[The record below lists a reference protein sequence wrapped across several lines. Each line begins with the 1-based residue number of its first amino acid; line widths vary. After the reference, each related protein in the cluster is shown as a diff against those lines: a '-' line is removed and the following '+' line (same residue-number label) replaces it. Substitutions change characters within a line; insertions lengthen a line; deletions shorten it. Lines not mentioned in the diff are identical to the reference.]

1 MREARARWTAI
12 WTGKPA
18 QLRLECWDRHASIKG
33 VRQAFPSV
41 QWMLAAVLVADA
53 AVLGTIAVVSRA
65 GADEASRAPGP
76 ASGSGSAT
84 GSGSAGKD
92 TLTAAPPLDPAWA
105 MCFHDR
111 QDVSRVALT
120 YLDGGID
127 ARVTE
132 QEMLRWFGK
141 LSYDSIDVWQL
152 EHKDGTRRISFELDW
167 THWPSPPSWD
177 EVTRGWKGDDL
188 CSALRFD
195 LLKRGVGRPRPAAV
209 RASPDPMV
217 RSRHDFEFFDERRE
231 DRYAD
236 RDLVGTLADVVA
248 QDQLPELLRWVEVRG
263 AGTDKSGNAGKG
275 P

>member
-1 MREARARWTAI
+1 M
-12 WTGKPA
+12 
-18 QLRLECWDRHASIKG
+18 
-33 VRQAFPSV
+33 FPSV

-65 GADEASRAPGP
+65 GADEAAQEPRVA
-76 ASGSGSAT
+76 GSGT
-84 GSGSAGKD
+84 GTGTGAG
-92 TLTAAPPLDPAWA
+92 TGEVTPLLDPGWA
-105 MCFHDR
+105 MCFHDK
-111 QDVSRVALT
+111 QDVSRVAIT
-120 YLDGGID
+120 YLDAGLD
-127 ARVTE
+127 ATVTE
-132 QEMLRWFGK
+132 AELLRWFGK

-152 EHKDGTRRISFELDW
+152 EHKDGTRRVSFELDW

-177 EVTRGWKGDDL
+177 EVTRGWKGDEL

-195 LLKRGVGRPRPAAV
+195 LVKRGVGRPRPAAV
-209 RASPDPMV
+209 KASPDPMV

-248 QDQLPELLRWVEVRG
+248 QDRLPGLLRWVGERG
-263 AGTDKSGNAGKG
+263 PVLDKSGNKG

>member
-1 MREARARWTAI
+1 
-12 WTGKPA
+12 
-18 QLRLECWDRHASIKG
+18 
-33 VRQAFPSV
+33 
-41 QWMLAAVLVADA
+41 MLAAVLVADA

-65 GADEASRAPGP
+65 GAAGADDGRRTPGP

-84 GSGSAGKD
+84 GSGPGSEK
-92 TLTAAPPLDPAWA
+92 LTASPPLDAGWA

-111 QDVSRVALT
+111 KDVSRVALT
-120 YLDGGID
+120 YLDAGID
-127 ARVTE
+127 ARVGE
-132 QEMLRWFGK
+132 PELLRWFGK

-167 THWPSPPSWD
+167 THWPSPPTWD

-188 CSALRFD
+188 CSARRFD

-248 QDQLPELLRWVEVRG
+248 QKRLPELLRWVEERG
-263 AGTDKSGNAGKG
+263 AGVDKSGNKG